1 MKYKNLMDM
10 HTHTDNSPDAEH
22 SAVLMCEKAFNA
34 GLRAIA
40 ITDHCECDAY
50 LPQRYDLSLRQS
62 VFEGYKARAA
72 FAGRM
77 VIVIGVE
84 LGQPLHD
91 LQASEK
97 ITSHNFDFIL
107 VSQHSLTTKEDFYE
121 LDYSLEQ
128 NNPHKLLDRY
138 FDELL
143 MIAEW
148 GRFDSLAH
156 LTYPIRYITGTHGID
171 IDLTEYYDKIDEI
184 LKTLAH
190 NGKALEINTSG
201 LRQDYGELMP
211 TLDILKRF
219 KALGGEYITVGSDAH
234 TADDVGANITDG
246 LAAAQEA
253 GFKYITLY
261 RDRTPIQIPFI
272 K

>member
-22 SAVLMCEKAFNA
+22 SAVLMCEKGFNA

-50 LPQRYDLSLRQS
+50 LQHRYDISLRQS
-62 VFEGYKARAA
+62 VFESYKARAA

-77 VIVIGVE
+77 VVVLGVE

-91 LQASEK
+91 LKTAEK
-97 ITSHNFDFIL
+97 IVSQKFDFIL
-107 VSQHSLTTKEDFYE
+107 VSQHSLTTKEDFYK

-128 NNPHKLLDRY
+128 NNPHELLNRY

-143 MIAEW
+143 EIAKW
-148 GRFDSLAH
+148 GKFDSLAH
-156 LTYPIRYITGTHGID
+156 LTYPIRYIKGTHGID
-171 IDLTEYYDKIDEI
+171 IDLARYYDKIDEI
-184 LKTLAH
+184 LKTLAL

-201 LRQDYGELMP
+201 LRQQFGELMP
-211 TLDILKRF
+211 TIDILKRF
-219 KALGGEYITVGSDAH
+219 KALGGEFITVGSDAH
-234 TADDVGANITDG
+234 TADEVAANITDG
-246 LAAAQEA
+246 LAAAQES

-261 RDRTPIQIPFI
+261 KERTPIQISFT
-272 K
+272 